1 MAEPNPALHLKALRR
16 KAQRV
21 LWGERAW
28 EPLRW
33 PLLLVA
39 FYVLACLARLP
50 QSLPDWLHTLLEA
63 GVLGTALW
71 LTITGLRRVPPVS
84 IPVADRR

>member
-21 LWGERAW
+21 LWWERAW

-39 FYVLACLARLP
+39 FYVLACLARIP
-50 QSLPDWLHTLLEA
+50 SPCR
-63 GVLGTALW
+63 
-71 LTITGLRRVPPVS
+71 TGC
-84 IPVADRR
+84 IPCWKPAFSARPCG